1 MEPTFNRKMGRLQ
14 IIFSP
19 IFGTFFD
26 HFQFAPLPKIVK
38 KKCSTIGGEN
48 TLAKLKLQLFT
59 SENGKNQIQLPVP
72 QIPNY

>member
-1 MEPTFNRKMGRLQ
+1 MITSSFL
-14 IIFSP
+14 
-19 IFGTFFD
+19 
-26 HFQFAPLPKIVK
+26 HFQKLS